1 MAPGLLHAPATM
13 RNQRAERG
21 FTLIEILAVLLI
33 MMILAL
39 YSAPKLL
46 VVLNR
51 AKIEGTVK
59 QTATLMRAA
68 RMEAIKRNCYGVV
81 AIEPANRRVIAYAD
95 LDRDGV
101 FDQTGTPPDRLIG
114 RVDLPNLVNFKN
126 ASGGK
131 DLASVKGFSNPD
143 VPTVLPD
150 GQAMFQP
157 DGSALRDDSSTE
169 PREGALRFADQKGN
183 YMEVNVTL
191 RTGRVEV
198 RKYESG
204 KWYGNGEGGKSWDF
218 EQN

>member
-1 MAPGLLHAPATM
+1 MLHAPATM

-39 YSAPKLL
+39 YGTPKLMG
-46 VVLNR
+46 VLHR
-51 AKIEGTVK
+51 AKVEGMAK

-81 AIEPANRRVIAYAD
+81 AIEPASRRVIAYAD
-95 LDRDGV
+95 LNRNGV
-101 FDQTGTPPDRLIG
+101 FDTATTPPDHLIG
-114 RVDLPNLVNFKN
+114 RLDLPSLVHFENE
-126 ASGGK
+126 SGDK
-131 DLASVKGFSNPD
+131 DLDSVDGFVNPD

-150 GQAMFQP
+150 GQVIFQS
-157 DGSALRDDSSTE
+157 DGSVLDD
-169 PREGALRFADQKGN
+169 GALRFADQKGN
-183 YMEVNVTL
+183 FLEVNVSPRT
-191 RTGRVEV
+191 TGRVEV

-204 KWYGNGEGGKSWDF
+204 IWYGNGEGGKSWDF

>member
-1 MAPGLLHAPATM
+1 M

-39 YSAPKLL
+39 YGTPKLMG
-46 VVLNR
+46 VLHR
-51 AKIEGTVK
+51 AKVEGTAK

-81 AIEPANRRVIAYAD
+81 AIEPASRRVVAYAD

-101 FDQTGTPPDRLIG
+101 LDETGATPDRLIG
-114 RVDLPNLVNFKN
+114 RLDLPSLVHFQDE
-126 ASGGK
+126 AGDK
-131 DLASVKGFSNPD
+131 DLDSVEGLDNPN
-143 VPTVLPD
+143 VPIDLPD
-150 GQAMFQP
+150 GQVMFQP
-157 DGSALRDDSSTE
+157 DGSVLRQNDSD
-169 PREGALRFADQKGN
+169 REGALRFADQKGN
-183 YMEVNVTL
+183 YLEVNVTL

-198 RKYESG
+198 RKHENG
-204 KWYGNGEGGKSWDF
+204 TWYGNGEGGKSWDF

>member
-1 MAPGLLHAPATM
+1 M

-39 YSAPKLL
+39 YSTPKLL
-46 VVLNR
+46 AVLHR

-95 LDRDGV
+95 LDRNGI
-101 FDQTGTPPDRLIG
+101 FDTTTTPPDRLIG
-114 RVDLPNLVNFKN
+114 RVELPNLVSFQDEAGN
-126 ASGGK
+126 K
-131 DLASVKGFSNPD
+131 DLDSVEELVNPD
-143 VPTVLPD
+143 VPVALPD
-150 GQAMFQP
+150 GQVMFQP
-157 DGSALRDDSSTE
+157 DGSVIAA
-169 PREGALRFADQKGN
+169 GALRFADQKGN
-183 YMEVNVTL
+183 YLEVNVAPRT
-191 RTGRVEV
+191 TGRVEV
-198 RKYESG
+198 RKYMNG
-204 KWYGNGEGGKSWDF
+204 DWFGNGEEGNTWDF

>member
-1 MAPGLLHAPATM
+1 MLHAPATM

-114 RVDLPNLVNFKN
+114 RVELPNLVHFEDEAGNK
-126 ASGGK
+126 GL
-131 DLASVKGFSNPD
+131 DSVEKLDNPN
-143 VPTVLPD
+143 VPIDLPD
-150 GQAMFQP
+150 GQVMFQS
-157 DGSALRDDSSTE
+157 DGSALRQNDSD
-169 PREGALRFADQKGN
+169 RDGALRFADKKRN

-198 RKYESG
+198 RKYENG

>member
-114 RVDLPNLVNFKN
+114 RVELPNLVNFEDEAGN
-126 ASGGK
+126 K
-131 DLASVKGFSNPD
+131 DLDSVEKLDNPN
-143 VPTVLPD
+143 VPIDLPD
-150 GQAMFQP
+150 GQVMFQP
-157 DGSALRDDSSTE
+157 DGSALRQNDSD
-169 PREGALRFADQKGN
+169 RDGALRFADQKRN

>member
-1 MAPGLLHAPATM
+1 VAPGLLYAPATM

-39 YSAPKLL
+39 YGTPKLMG
-46 VVLNR
+46 VLHR
-51 AKIEGTVK
+51 AKVEGMAK

-81 AIEPANRRVIAYAD
+81 ALEPASRRVIAYAD
-95 LDRDGV
+95 LNRDGV
-101 FDQTGTPPDRLIG
+101 FDETGATPDRLIG
-114 RVDLPNLVNFKN
+114 RVDLPSLVHFQDH
-126 ASGGK
+126 SGNK
-131 DLASVKGFSNPD
+131 DLASVEGLVNED

-150 GQAMFQP
+150 GQVMFQP
-157 DGSALRDDSSTE
+157 DGSVLDD
-169 PREGALRFADQKGN
+169 GALRFADQKGN
-183 YMEVNVTL
+183 YLEVNVTL

-198 RKYESG
+198 RKHENG
-204 KWYGNGEGGKSWDF
+204 TWYGNGEGGKSWDF